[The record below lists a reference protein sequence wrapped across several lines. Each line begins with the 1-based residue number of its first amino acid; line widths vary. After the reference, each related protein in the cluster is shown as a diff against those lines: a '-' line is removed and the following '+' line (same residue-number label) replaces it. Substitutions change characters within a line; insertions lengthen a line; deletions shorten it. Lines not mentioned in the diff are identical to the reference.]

1 MQIVRDIE
9 IVKIDKSNREKKNP
23 SFFFL
28 SPKFFGYGRVRLAL
42 TFCLKLNKQQISYRN
57 LKNERTV
64 ANENYLA

>member
-9 IVKIDKSNREKKNP
+9 IVKIDKSNRKKYP
-23 SFFFL
+23 SFL